1 VKHPH
6 GNYMAEAALELAG
19 DCKHGALPT
28 ERRHI
33 VLGIW
38 NCILLLHKSGR
49 LPEPSVQLLLEFGRE
64 DQVTEEEA
72 MEVATTPRAAFT
84 KKVAA

>member
-1 VKHPH
+1 VITP
-6 GNYMAEAALELAG
+6 LTT
-19 DCKHGALPT
+19 D
-28 ERRHI
+28 RRHI

-38 NCILLLHKSGR
+38 NCLTLLHKSGR
-49 LPEPSVQLLLEFGRE
+49 LPKPSVQLLLEFGQE
-64 DQVTEEEA
+64 DLVTEEEA